1 MTKRWFT
8 GLFILIVLQ
17 SIFSPWGVA
26 QAPGSCIQT
35 NSFWFTDPI
44 PPGWTCAIGA
54 GPFMLLCTGP
64 APTCGGKAWCPT
76 CQSYVPVA
84 AAPINL
90 TNGNTYIQQ
99 TDVSLPG
106 LGGGLTLNRTWSSI
120 WPTSQGLSP
129 TGLFGPNWRSNFEE
143 KVFTGGGGLQ
153 YARGD
158 GSFWIFASGSNAN
171 VVAPANVVATLNL
184 TPAQGQSPAYWTIA
198 FQNGEQRVFDYTS
211 GLLTAIIDRNGN
223 TTQLAYD
230 GTSRLITVTDA
241 AGRHLYFGY
250 PNGSRLVT
258 SVTSDVGLTLTYAY
272 DGQGRLSQITKPDLT
287 TISFQYNAN
296 SLISAVLDSDG
307 KVLEQHTYDSTGRGL
322 TSSKALGVDAVTV
335 AYQ

>member
-1 MTKRWFT
+1 VVRKMFT
-8 GLFILIVLQ
+8 FGLVFLQ
-17 SIFSPWGVA
+17 CLLSAGAVGQSGN
-26 QAPGSCIQT
+26 SCIQT

-44 PPGWTCAIGA
+44 PAGWSCVTGE

-64 APTCGGKAWCPT
+64 SATCSATAWCPT
-76 CQSYVPVA
+76 CNANVPVA
-84 AAPINL
+84 ASSINL

-99 TDVSLPG
+99 ADISLPG

-120 WPTSQGLSP
+120 WPSSQGLSP

-143 KVFTGGGGLQ
+143 QVFTGGGGLQ

-184 TPAQGQSPAYWTIA
+184 TPAQGQTPAYWTIA
-198 FQNGEQRVFDYTS
+198 FQNGEQRVFNYTS

-223 TTQLAYD
+223 TTQLTYD
-230 GTSRLITVTDA
+230 ATSRLVTVTDA

-250 PNGSRLVT
+250 PSGSNLVT
-258 SVTSDVGLTLTYAY
+258 GVTSDVGLTLTYAY
-272 DGQGRLSQITKPDLT
+272 DGLGRLSQITKPDLT

-335 AYQ
+335 TYQ